1 MLFLEYTQNGLKTE
15 GPGDVSSGPVV
26 KTLPSNAGG
35 MGSISDQ
42 RIKIPHAAQCGQKHK
57 NKKINT

>member
-1 MLFLEYTQNGLKTE
+1 MLFLQHIQNGLKTE
-15 GPGDVSSGPVV
+15 GPGDVSSAPVV

-35 MGSISDQ
+35 MDSISDQ
-42 RIKIPHAAQCGQKHK
+42 RIKMPHAVQCGQKHK

>member
-1 MLFLEYTQNGLKTE
+1 MLFLQYIQNGLKTE
-15 GPGDVSSGPVV
+15 GPGDVSSAPVV
-26 KTLPSNAGG
+26 KTLPSNARG

-42 RIKIPHAAQCGQKHK
+42 RIKMPHAVQCGQKHK